1 MGHGI
6 SVRELI
12 LHACAIV
19 RAYHRE
25 VSATESVV
33 EIAAALWLTASAI
46 ACGLAFIIIVGGD
59 HA

>member
-1 MGHGI
+1 M
-6 SVRELI
+6 RELI
-12 LHACAIV
+12 SNARAIV

-33 EIAAALWLTASAI
+33 EIVAAFWLTACAL
-46 ACGLAFIIIVGGD
+46 ACGLAFLIIVGGD